1 MAKHMA
7 AALEADGIIT
17 KEHLLQLSEHNEI
30 LERVLAEAVA
40 SGLPEHEVL
49 RKHTADVTAPLPAEA
64 DDGDASGS
72 AGSAQYHTASAD
84 CSSHDHSALKDNSGA
99 AGSQSGQGDG
109 SSSQQAMA
117 AVVLTSA
124 FKHLLGP
131 AMRCAEDDPCGDCG
145 LGKQQ
150 CKNVKALARALLIE
164 ATRPLPRTQDPQ
176 VLLRGV
182 STLITLNVFLA
193 SAVFIGLSLAAPDDI
208 KSTLQ
213 TAYCDLTQQLVQVT
227 ANITSS
233 SHMFARSNMTES
245 LKWQA
250 DFQRR
255 TSLFSCS
262 EINRKFPEPGPE
274 DCSGDDSK
282 KPELMT
288 QHITAFALFL
298 GSTGVAFG
306 LLLSVQPEGELNEG
320 WERCVTW
327 VPYICFCG
335 FATLLGLVFLLMSLI
350 TMGEVQYG
358 PWHHW
363 HGCNIP
369 WLSHLAVCFIG
380 FEVFCALVGTAGF
393 FNGWKV
399 V

>member
-1 MAKHMA
+1 M
-7 AALEADGIIT
+7 L
-17 KEHLLQLSEHNEI
+17 
-30 LERVLAEAVA
+30 
-40 SGLPEHEVL
+40 
-49 RKHTADVTAPLPAEA
+49 
-64 DDGDASGS
+64 
-72 AGSAQYHTASAD
+72 
-84 CSSHDHSALKDNSGA
+84 
-99 AGSQSGQGDG
+99 
-109 SSSQQAMA
+109 
-117 AVVLTSA
+117 
-124 FKHLLGP
+124 
-131 AMRCAEDDPCGDCG
+131 
-145 LGKQQ
+145 
-150 CKNVKALARALLIE
+150 
-164 ATRPLPRTQDPQ
+164 
-176 VLLRGV
+176 
-182 STLITLNVFLA
+182 
-193 SAVFIGLSLAAPDDI
+193 IGLSLAAPDDI
-208 KSTLQ
+208 KTTLQ

-233 SHMFARSNMTES
+233 SPMFARSNMTES

-255 TSLFSCS
+255 TSFYNCS
-262 EINRKFPEPGPE
+262 EINRKFETGPE
-274 DCSGDDSK
+274 GCSGDDSK

-288 QHITAFALFL
+288 QQIAAFALFL

-358 PWHHW
+358 AWHKW
-363 HGCNIP
+363 HGCGTP